1 MMLSL
6 IHLYRQQQFRKL
18 EHSIAQVSL
27 SVTVEMHAQKKGVK
41 NYLLMLL
48 NLYFNIK
55 RRVDLV

>member
-6 IHLYRQQQFRKL
+6 IPLYRQKQLRKL

-27 SVTVEMHAQKKGVK
+27 SFMVEMHAKKRKKLFV
-41 NYLLMLL
+41 YIL